1 MKKTIHNYWKKTE
14 NLRSSMP
21 DFFRNNVF
29 ASLDDDPTKPKKSL
43 SEQINDRLMKYKEF
57 KAVYKKTHI
66 RPVYFFYILVVCLL
80 FIVVGFFDKYLTILI
95 ATVYPLYISRK
106 TLQSKIGEEKA
117 DGGIYDEEDKKKD
130 VTQWLSYWVVY
141 SVFINFES
149 IFGFVLKYIPFYF
162 FIKVIFLLFC
172 FLPQYQL
179 AWWLYDHCIRTLFN
193 KYESHII
200 NFSNKIYRSITI
212 GNEESDTISQDKV
225 NKAVMK
231 ILNIKKK
238 NDNSIKKEEYAKTEG
253 NVKEEEKKEEK
264 QVKTEANEQSNEEKL
279 DDSAIFEE
287 DDDDVAVSK
296 TDVNLTEE
304 DSVNI
309 K

>member
-1 MKKTIHNYWKKTE
+1 
-14 NLRSSMP
+14 
-21 DFFRNNVF
+21 
-29 ASLDDDPTKPKKSL
+29 
-43 SEQINDRLMKYKEF
+43 MKYKEF
-57 KAVYKKTHI
+57 KTLYKKTHI
-66 RPVYFFYILVVCLL
+66 RPVYFFYILVICLL

-95 ATVYPLYISRK
+95 ATVYPLYISLK

-212 GNEESDTISQDKV
+212 GNEENDTISQEKV

-231 ILNIKKK
+231 TLNIKKK
-238 NDNSIKKEEYAKTEG
+238 KSNGMEQYAKTEA
-253 NVKEEEKKEEK
+253 NETKEEKKEEK
-264 QVKTEANEQSNEEKL
+264 QVKTEPDEQTNEEKL
-279 DDSAIFEE
+279 DDSAIFED
-287 DDDDVAVSK
+287 DDDDVEVSK
-296 TDVNLTEE
+296 TDVKLTE
-304 DSVNI
+304 
-309 K
+309 

>member
-14 NLRSSMP
+14 DLRSSMP

-29 ASLDDDPTKPKKSL
+29 APLDDDPNTPKKSL

-57 KAVYKKTHI
+57 KTLYKKTHI

-95 ATVYPLYISRK
+95 ATVYPLYISLK

-141 SVFINFES
+141 SFFINFES

-179 AWWLYDHCIRTLFN
+179 AWWLYDHCIRKLFN

-212 GNEESDTISQDKV
+212 GNEESESISQDKV

-231 ILNIKKK
+231 TLNIKKK
-238 NDNSIKKEEYAKTEG
+238 KSNGMEQYAKTEES
-253 NVKEEEKKEEK
+253 VKKEEKKEEN
-264 QVKTEANEQSNEEKL
+264 QVKTEVDEQSNEEKL
-279 DDSAIFEE
+279 DDSAIFED
-287 DDDDVAVSK
+287 DDDDVTVSK
-296 TDVNLTEE
+296 SDVKLTE
-304 DSVNI
+304 
-309 K
+309 

>member
-21 DFFRNNVF
+21 DFFINNVF
-29 ASLDDDPTKPKKSL
+29 APLDDEPNTPKKSL

-57 KAVYKKTHI
+57 KTLYKKTHI

-95 ATVYPLYISRK
+95 ATVYPLYISLK

-141 SVFINFES
+141 SLFINFES

-179 AWWLYDHCIRTLFN
+179 AW
-193 KYESHII
+193 
-200 NFSNKIYRSITI
+200 
-212 GNEESDTISQDKV
+212 
-225 NKAVMK
+225 
-231 ILNIKKK
+231 
-238 NDNSIKKEEYAKTEG
+238 
-253 NVKEEEKKEEK
+253 
-264 QVKTEANEQSNEEKL
+264 
-279 DDSAIFEE
+279 
-287 DDDDVAVSK
+287 
-296 TDVNLTEE
+296 
-304 DSVNI
+304 
-309 K
+309 